1 MDEIFGKINSEI
13 NIKRYKQEYMSH
25 FEVLRDTIFTALK
38 KNQTFAALYNGNYL
52 RGSYAD
58 NLKVKYPNEY
68 DLVFRLKLPEEKRI
82 LVVKDEKIPGNVKL
96 DLSQVLN
103 VITKQKQHVNTY
115 KQLKKMVTAECLL
128 SIQLLQSWLESCFT
142 KALDN
147 MNKKIIYNGITAT
160 LSYSKQGPAH
170 TIYVKKPYTYSVD
183 FVPAI
188 VLISSKAIL
197 PRISKDWDA
206 IPKPLKWLLSDT
218 SFRASYDNLE
228 TEMIKNKKNL
238 KNALRIIKKFRDIHT
253 NMHNLKSYYI
263 KTLFLWRASRE
274 PGKFWYQPIGFVV
287 IQYPDILVLRAGSVP
302 DKIKPT
308 QLISAYILYIH
319 PPNQPPFGSSKIIY
333 SPTQST
339 INLNQ
344 ISNKDYIREKNLTWL
359 LKIATNLSAAD
370 RVAQPSPYVHS
381 ASPEAS
387 PHSPTMG
394 PWLDAYIALKRPSPP
409 FEKKEEVPTARP
421 DELSPI
427 HQNAYINTS
436 PVDCVKRIT
445 D

>member
-1 MDEIFGKINSEI
+1 MDEIFAKINSEI
-13 NIKRYKQEYMSH
+13 NIKRYKREYMAH

-82 LVVKDEKIPGNVKL
+82 LVVKDKKIPGNVKL
-96 DLSQVLN
+96 DLSEVLH
-103 VITKQKQHVNTY
+103 VIINQKQHVNTY
-115 KQLKKMVTAECLL
+115 KQLKKMVTSESLL

-142 KALDN
+142 KALDDI
-147 MNKKIIYNGITAT
+147 NKKIIYNDITTT

-170 TIYVKKPYTYSVD
+170 TISVKEPYMYSVD

-197 PRISKDWDA
+197 PSISKNWDA
-206 IPKPLKWLLSDT
+206 IPKPLKFIHSDT

-228 TEMIKNKKNL
+228 NEMIKNKNNL

-274 PGKFWYQPIGFVV
+274 PEKFWYQPIGFVV
-287 IQYPDILVLRAGSVP
+287 IQLFTDLSNSLEMCKLPFYWDPKLNLYEQIGESGLTDIRRCVQSKK
-302 DKIKPT
+302 KI
-308 QLISAYILYIH
+308 LE
-319 PPNQPPFGSSKIIY
+319 N
-333 SPTQST
+333 
-339 INLNQ
+339 
-344 ISNKDYIREKNLTWL
+344 YIRLKVRTEVDHLKVYKTFLTITE
-359 LKIATNLSAAD
+359 LKENGLIKSSAIPED
-370 RVAQPSPYVHS
+370 K
-381 ASPEAS
+381 SPEK
-387 PHSPTMG
+387 
-394 PWLDAYIALKRPSPP
+394 IELKSSEPR
-409 FEKKEEVPTARP
+409 RC
-421 DELSPI
+421 I
-427 HQNAYINTS
+427 IQ
-436 PVDCVKRIT
+436 
-445 D
+445 

>member
-287 IQYPDILVLRAGSVP
+287 IQLFIDLKNSLE
-302 DKIKPT
+302 KCE
-308 QLISAYILYIH
+308 L
-319 PPNQPPFGSSKIIY
+319 PFYWDS
-333 SPTQST
+333 
-339 INLNQ
+339 NLNLYEQ
-344 ISNKDYIREKNLTWL
+344 IGESGLADMRRCVRSKTRLLENYARLKVKTEADHIKVYKTFYI
-359 LKIATNLSAAD
+359 
-370 RVAQPSPYVHS
+370 
-381 ASPEAS
+381 
-387 PHSPTMG
+387 
-394 PWLDAYIALKRPSPP
+394 
-409 FEKKEEVPTARP
+409 
-421 DELSPI
+421 
-427 HQNAYINTS
+427 
-436 PVDCVKRIT
+436 
-445 D
+445 

>member
-287 IQYPDILVLRAGSVP
+287 IQLFIDLKNSLE
-302 DKIKPT
+302 KCE
-308 QLISAYILYIH
+308 L
-319 PPNQPPFGSSKIIY
+319 PFYWDS
-333 SPTQST
+333 
-339 INLNQ
+339 NLNLYEQ
-344 ISNKDYIREKNLTWL
+344 IGESGLADMRRCVRSKTRLLENYARLKVKTEADHIKVYKTFLSVTELNNIKSTAVPEDKSAEKIEKN
-359 LKIATNLSAAD
+359 S
-370 RVAQPSPYVHS
+370 
-381 ASPEAS
+381 
-387 PHSPTMG
+387 
-394 PWLDAYIALKRPSPP
+394 
-409 FEKKEEVPTARP
+409 EVFRRC
-421 DELSPI
+421 I
-427 HQNAYINTS
+427 IF
-436 PVDCVKRIT
+436 
-445 D
+445 